1 MQGISLEAQM
11 GAGAHPPRA
20 WGQGKNLGV
29 HSQKKGGLP
38 EGSKQGRDVI

>member
-20 WGQGKNLGV
+20 WGRVRIWVFIPKRKGDFQKVLNRGV
-29 HSQKKGGLP
+29 M
-38 EGSKQGRDVI
+38 